1 MMNNMKM
8 KDIKPKDWTE
18 ELEYKYQLA
27 EALLES
33 MGTKLN
39 VIDVILGN
47 MTEEQIDELL
57 Q

>member
-1 MMNNMKM
+1 MNNMKM